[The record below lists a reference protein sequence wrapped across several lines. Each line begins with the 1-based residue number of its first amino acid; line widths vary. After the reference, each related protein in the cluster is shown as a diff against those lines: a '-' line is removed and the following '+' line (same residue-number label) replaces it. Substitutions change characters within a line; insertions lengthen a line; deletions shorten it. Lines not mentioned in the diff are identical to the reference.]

1 MRGVCKS
8 CQHILPLKNG
18 LCFTCR
24 RESADPWLAAAI
36 VLVII
41 GMLLAWF
48 GVDWLVE
55 SSIRLT
61 IMNW

>member
-48 GVDWLVE
+48 GVDELAE
-55 SSIRLT
+55 ASIRLT
-61 IMNW
+61 TMNW

>member
-8 CQHILPLKNG
+8 CGHILPLKNG